1 MENDK
6 WKMENVLSDP
16 YGKALLEWSAT
27 NDTGLNSRKFTGYER
42 DATGLDYANA
52 RTYASERGRFIQPDP
67 IGIGGARLEQPQ
79 SMNRYAYVQNDPIN
93 FVDKS
98 GLLLESPD
106 GISGSGSD
114 CQSIFVAV
122 DWSSS
127 DGPTGTG
134 VLSYGFTYRSCVT
147 SSGGSSGGADSL
159 VPAVTTD
166 DLIRA
171 LERLPRGCIDFFGGQ
186 GTINQRIQELR
197 NGTMMITFIDMRSQ
211 GGQLIPDDVYRRTY
225 QQYWNQDA
233 ARGGNPNALAK
244 SLAIRGPGIDKTIL
258 LGSGYFDPGWEFSIG
273 NFISGTFPRGA
284 EQLQELVL
292 IHEYMHILNN
302 MNEMQLWDK
311 WTTGPGA
318 AAISDAD
325 RDTYGRAMASAI
337 WMTNGCPRQNQ

>member
-1 MENDK
+1 M
-6 WKMENVLSDP
+6 
-16 YGKALLEWSAT
+16 
-27 NDTGLNSRKFTGYER
+27 
-42 DATGLDYANA
+42 DYANA

-67 IGIGGARLEQPQ
+67 ISIGGARLEQPQ

-122 DWSSS
+122 DWWSD

-147 SSGGSSGGADSL
+147 SSGGSSGGGAAPL
-159 VPAVTTD
+159 VPAVTKD

-225 QQYWNQDA
+225 QKYWNQDA
-233 ARGGNPNALAK
+233 ARGGNPNALAS
-244 SLAIRGPGIDKTIL
+244 SLAIRGQALTKRSFL
-258 LGSGYFDPGWEFSIG
+258 ARAFRSWLG
-273 NFISGTFPRGA
+273 
-284 EQLQELVL
+284 V
-292 IHEYMHILNN
+292 
-302 MNEMQLWDK
+302 
-311 WTTGPGA
+311 
-318 AAISDAD
+318 
-325 RDTYGRAMASAI
+325 
-337 WMTNGCPRQNQ
+337 